1 MAKYTKAK
9 IFNMALKNLGVS
21 VGVQGAN
28 QGDRNTVVLD
38 EFYETAKEKT
48 LTDHDWGFASTFR
61 ELTPTGNTS
70 QHPKY
75 MYEYDYPNNCLF
87 VREVYL
93 FGGDSKIENTQ
104 DERISFYNMA
114 ALHYDNEDAEETK
127 RKNFVVA
134 SDDSGKRIIYTD
146 VQPAVARFTRLV
158 GEETY
163 YTPEFAMALSWYLA
177 FLAAPS
183 ITGARVKTSDC
194 LQIYRQMLKE
204 GKTADA
210 NEGLNEEDNEC
221 DWIKARD

>member
-48 LTDHDWGFASTFR
+48 LADHDWGFASCFR

-70 QHPKY
+70 QHPKFQ
-75 MYEYDYPNNCLF
+75 YEYDYPNNCLF
-87 VREVYL
+87 VREVYMI
-93 FGGDSKIENTQ
+93 DKEREKPIT
-104 DERISFYNMA
+104 DEKISFYNMA
-114 ALHYDNEDAEETK
+114 ALHYEDRDSEYLK
-127 RKNFVVA
+127 RQQFDTG
-134 SDDSGKRIIYTD
+134 SDDTGNRIIFTN
-146 VQPAVARFTRLV
+146 VQPAVVRFTRLV
-158 GEETY
+158 NEETF

-183 ITGARVKTSDC
+183 ITGARVKTADC
-194 LQIYRQMLKE
+194 LQIYKQMLRE
-204 GKTADA
+204 GTTADA
-210 NEGLNEEDNEC
+210 NEGFREEKNEC

>member
-21 VGVQGAN
+21 AGVQSTS

-48 LTDHDWGFASTFR
+48 LSDHDWGFASAFR

-75 MYEYDYPNNCLF
+75 AYEYDYPNNCLF

-93 FGGDSKIENTQ
+93 FEKERYKNLK
-104 DERISFYNMA
+104 DEKISFFNMA
-114 ALHYDNEDAEETK
+114 ALHYDNENSEASK
-127 RKNFVVA
+127 RQNFVIA

-158 GEETY
+158 DEETY

-177 FLAAPS
+177 FLSAPS

-210 NEGLNEEDNEC
+210 NEGLDEEDNEC

>member
-28 QGDRNTVVLD
+28 QGDRNTVILN

-48 LTDHDWGFASTFR
+48 LADHDWGFASAFR
-61 ELTPTGNTS
+61 ELTPTGNIS

-75 MYEYDYPNNCLF
+75 QYEYDYPNNCLF

-93 FGGDSKIENTQ
+93 FDKDRYRNTQ
-104 DERISFYNMA
+104 DEEISFLNMMSI
-114 ALHYDNEDAEETK
+114 HHSGEDSELLK
-127 RKNFVVA
+127 RQNFDTG
-134 SDDSGKRIIYTD
+134 SDDLGNRIIYTNA
-146 VQPAVARFTRLV
+146 QPAVARFTRLV
-158 GEETY
+158 NEETY
-163 YTPEFAMALSWYLA
+163 FTPEFAMALSWYLA

-183 ITGARVKTSDC
+183 VTGARVKTADC
-194 LQIYRQMLKE
+194 LQIYKQMLKE

-210 NEGLNEEDNEC
+210 NEGFNEEETEC